1 MRTGNCSFFLFRIK
15 SKSLLSEMS
24 LRTLKIFLI
33 SSKKA
38 LRALCLI
45 FTISRNFNKISH
57 PKTFESRK
65 FGLNKK

>member
-24 LRTLKIFLI
+24 LRTLKIFSI
-33 SSKKA
+33 SSKKSFA
-38 LRALCLI
+38 RFAFNFRNI
-45 FTISRNFNKISH
+45 TNFNKISH